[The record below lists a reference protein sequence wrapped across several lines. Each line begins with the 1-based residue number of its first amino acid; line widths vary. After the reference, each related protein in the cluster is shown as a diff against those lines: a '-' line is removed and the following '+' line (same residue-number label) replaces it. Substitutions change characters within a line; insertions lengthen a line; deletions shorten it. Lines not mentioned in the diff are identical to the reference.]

1 MNEIHLGAHETERI
15 KPMRRLPPLHALR
28 AFEAAARHL
37 HFARAAEELHLTPTA
52 ISHQIRQLE
61 EILGVK
67 LFHRYPRPIR
77 LTVEGAAL
85 YPVLCE
91 SFDRMAQ
98 AIAGLSQLEQDR
110 PLTVSVTVAFASF
123 WLMKRLPALR
133 SKTGLNLKIEAD
145 NRPVDLSG
153 SDVDFAVRYAVQAG
167 TEHRWLPLFKDSLV
181 PLCAPDLLRRH
192 QVNEN
197 ADVLRLPLIQYRW
210 NLGAEAPPNWHR
222 WSQAAGL
229 VDEVP
234 EVTQHFSEEINA
246 IDAAH
251 DGQGV
256 VLASSV
262 LAAAAIKAGDL
273 VRLSETELPGRT
285 FWAVC
290 RSAHPRFREVERF
303 ATWARS
309 CA

>member
-1 MNEIHLGAHETERI
+1 
-15 KPMRRLPPLHALR
+15 MRRLPPLHALR

-61 EILGVK
+61 EILEVK

-77 LTVEGAAL
+77 LSAEGESL
-85 YPVLCE
+85 YPVLRE
-91 SFDRMAQ
+91 SFDRVAQ
-98 AIAGLSQLEQDR
+98 AISGLSQLDQDR

-123 WLMKRLPALR
+123 WLMKRLPALQ
-133 SKTGLNLKIEAD
+133 SQTGLNLKIEAD

-153 SDVDFAVRYAVQAG
+153 SDVDFAVRYAVHPG
-167 TEHRWLPLFKDSLV
+167 TENQWLPLFNDSLI
-181 PLCAPDLLRRH
+181 PLCAPEVLRRH
-192 QVNEN
+192 QVKEN

-210 NLGAEAPPNWHR
+210 NCGGEVPPNWQR

-229 VDEVP
+229 TGEVP

-246 IDAAH
+246 IDAALA
-251 DGQGV
+251 GQGV

-262 LAAAAIKAGDL
+262 LAASAVAAGHL

-290 RSAHPRFREVERF
+290 LSEQPRSCEVERF

-309 CA
+309 CN